1 MTNRRPIRPRK
12 NPRPAAG
19 PMLPESHNDCVF
31 RTRPLSLVTPDG
43 VIPLAKIGQG
53 MFAAVYRETTG
64 KQRVFSVVDENVY
77 DKEIAAMVNDEDSRN
92 PHLPRVERFGML
104 TDNRSVFTMPFYTV
118 PYRVANANPASR
130 AAFAALRK
138 CIGGIFPVSGRKE
151 RGYEI
156 ATRKLACIEAA
167 GAKIPPK
174 QPARLLGPARARFDE
189 RGRLWLLDP
198 AKGWAGMGFML
209 DGWDDLF
216 RNYAVRIT
224 HHGADA
230 ESPFWAVEN
239 NPTERTP

>member
-1 MTNRRPIRPRK
+1 MMNRRPIRPRK

-19 PMLPESHNDCVF
+19 PMLPTSHNDCVL
-31 RTRPLSLVTPDG
+31 RTRPLSLVTPEG

-53 MFAAVYRETTG
+53 MFAAVYRETMG

-130 AAFAALRK
+130 AAFTALRK
-138 CIGGIFPVSGRKE
+138 CISGIFPVSGRKE

-156 ATRKLACIEAA
+156 ATRKLECIEAA

-174 QPARLLGPARARFDE
+174 LADAVRLLVDMSTNYGDQYDLEFSPRNVATDDQ
-189 RGRLWLLDP
+189 GNLVLLDVLFNRDNVDRVMK
-198 AKGWAGMGFML
+198 AKMRKATASRW
-209 DGWDDLF
+209 
-216 RNYAVRIT
+216 
-224 HHGADA
+224 
-230 ESPFWAVEN
+230 
-239 NPTERTP
+239 